1 MKKLIDTVV
10 ALLMSSLTLLTGK
23 TLRCPHMPYS
33 SELIPIPGCIII
45 RINKIKAMETSS
57 GDSFDGNIT
66 SGDNRSFWI
75 STIEPPVFEKL
86 QHDIDTDVLVIGGG
100 ISGLTTAYCLLKSGH
115 KVVLVEDGHIASG
128 ETGRTTAHLSFA
140 LDDHY
145 FEIEKL
151 FGEEKAR
158 YAFESHLAAIT
169 LIEKIVSK
177 ENIDCNFRKIDGF
190 LFLGQGDKH
199 DTLKKE
205 YYATMKAG
213 INTSLLPQ
221 TPGLLVTGDE
231 SCLMFPDQAQFHPMK
246 YIRGLADAIVT
257 AGGQIYTE
265 TRAEEITRE
274 GAKANGYTI
283 KARHIVVATNTPVN
297 DRVTM
302 HTKQHAYR
310 TYVVGMSIP
319 KGRLPYALW
328 WDTGDQDSSRDN
340 KPYHYVRLEE
350 LDNDNDLLIVGGEDH
365 KVGQAYEEDLA
376 PEIRYDRLVGWAREK
391 CPSAERLLYKWS
403 GQVME
408 PIDAMAFIGKN
419 PGDDN
424 IYIITGDSGNGMTHG
439 TIGGILINDLIN
451 RRDNHWKDLYD
462 PSRISVKATGDFL
475 REAGN
480 MAAQYGDWVKKGD
493 IDNIYDLA
501 PGDGG
506 ILSQGLKKYTVY
518 RDESGNIHTCSAVC
532 PHLGGILTWNPD
544 EKSFDC
550 PVHGSRFTADGK
562 VINGPAISDLKV
574 VTVKEEV
581 KKSD

>member
-1 MKKLIDTVV
+1 
-10 ALLMSSLTLLTGK
+10 
-23 TLRCPHMPYS
+23 
-33 SELIPIPGCIII
+33 
-45 RINKIKAMETSS
+45 METST

-66 SGDNRSFWI
+66 SGENRSFWI
-75 STIEPPVFEKL
+75 STEEPPVFEKL
-86 QHDIDTDVLVIGGG
+86 QDDIETDVLVIGGG
-100 ISGLTTAYCLLKSGH
+100 IAGLTTAYCLLKSGH
-115 KVVLVEDGHIASG
+115 RVVLVEDGFIASG

-158 YAFESHLAAIT
+158 HAFESHLAAIS
-169 LIEKIVSK
+169 LIEKIVSH
-177 ENIDCNFRKIDGF
+177 ENIDCNFKHVDGF
-190 LFLGQGDKH
+190 LFLDPGDKH
-199 DTLKKE
+199 ETLKKE
-205 YYATMKAG
+205 YYATMRTG

-221 TPGLLVTGDE
+221 TPGLLVKGDE

-246 YIRGLADAIVT
+246 YIRGLADAIIA
-257 AGGQIYTE
+257 AGGRIYTE
-265 TRAEEITRE
+265 TRAEEITKE
-274 GAKANGYTI
+274 GAKANGYSI
-283 KARHIVVATNTPVN
+283 KANHIVVATNTPVN

-302 HTKQHAYR
+302 HTKQYAYR
-310 TYVVGMSIP
+310 TYVVGMSVP
-319 KGRLPYALW
+319 KGKLPFALW
-328 WDTGDQDSSRDN
+328 WDTGDQDSKWDS
-340 KPYHYVRLEE
+340 KPYHYVRVEE
-350 LDNDNDLLIVGGEDH
+350 LDDENDLLIVGGEDH
-365 KVGQAYEEDLA
+365 RVGQAYAEDLA
-376 PEIRYDRLVGWAREK
+376 PEIRYDRLVNWAREK

-451 RRDNHWKDLYD
+451 GKNNPWKDLYD
-462 PSRISVKATGDFL
+462 PSRVFVKAAGDFL
-475 REAGN
+475 KEAGN

-506 ILSQGLKKYTVY
+506 ILSQGLNKYTVY

-532 PHLGGILTWNPD
+532 PHLGGILAWNPD

-550 PVHGSRFTADGK
+550 PVHGSRFTAEGK
-562 VINGPAISDLKV
+562 VINGPAISDLKIV
-574 VTVKEEV
+574 EVKEEV
-581 KKSD
+581 RRSEE